1 MSNEMNGDELKKD
14 FLLLVNSF
22 TQFPRNMT
30 VEVGEMEASIT
41 LTVQAHADD
50 TRKLIGGQGGHY
62 RALKVIFSAIAMRI
76 GKKFRFD
83 IAEPQTGVQL
93 PLTPFVQN
101 PDWEKTET
109 EKLLGHIVG
118 RIFDKPFT
126 IAHQAQSKKFSTFEV
141 IITDMDYDD
150 VLLRELG
157 EAISKIFNAIGKSHG
172 HLLYVDLVKK
182 EKGKGKDS
190 RESGTPLSNRVPV

>member
-22 TQFPRNMT
+22 TQFPQNMK
-30 VEVGEMEASIT
+30 VDVGEMEASIT

-62 RALKVIFSAIAMRI
+62 RALKVIFAAIAMRI

-83 IAEPQTGVQL
+83 IAEPETGVQL

-101 PDWEKTET
+101 PNWEKTET
-109 EKLLGHIVG
+109 EKLLSHIVG
-118 RIFDKPFT
+118 RIFASPFT
-126 IAHQAQSKKFSTFEV
+126 ITHQAQSKKFSTFEV
-141 IITDMDYDD
+141 VVTDTEYDD
-150 VLLRELG
+150 TLLRELG
-157 EAISKIFNAIGKSHG
+157 DSMSKIFNAIGKSHG

-182 EKGKGKDS
+182 EKGKGKDN
-190 RESGTPLSNRVPV
+190 RESGTPVGNRVPV